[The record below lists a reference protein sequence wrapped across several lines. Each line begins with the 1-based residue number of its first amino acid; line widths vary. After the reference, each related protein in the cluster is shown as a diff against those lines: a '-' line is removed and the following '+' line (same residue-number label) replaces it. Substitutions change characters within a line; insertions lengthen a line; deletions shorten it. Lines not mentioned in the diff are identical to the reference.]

1 MLINIKTYHFL
12 NILLYSTI
20 TYAFEVTRIYSISMV
35 RCCTLPSLSNSEFR
49 HWQLETGHGG
59 SIYTSETGRSYKSG
73 LIVFSR
79 ELVLRHLPAYH
90 WVCCHKSVIIH
101 VGALPSR
108 CTVRGFRG
116 NGKASS
122 LLAFNNSFGECLL
135 LGLTTLGWIILK
147 VRVPKGRML
156 QPGSVAMGQMNWDCP
171 LDTLGSTYCC
181 TYRQN

>member
-1 MLINIKTYHFL
+1 MYSNVPNMLINIKTYHFL

-35 RCCTLPSLSNSEFR
+35 RRCTLPSLSNSEFR

-101 VGALPSR
+101 VGL
-108 CTVRGFRG
+108 F
-116 NGKASS
+116 
-122 LLAFNNSFGECLL
+122 LLDVQF
-135 LGLTTLGWIILK
+135 
-147 VRVPKGRML
+147 
-156 QPGSVAMGQMNWDCP
+156 
-171 LDTLGSTYCC
+171 LGSEAMERLPHCQPLITHLENVCFWVS
-181 TYRQN
+181 QPWAGLF